1 MEINKSRITYYIK
14 KNKMFETEFVSKVL
28 EAFSKI
34 KGEIDEKG
42 GEFDFR
48 YRLVDYLFR
57 DVLGWGQKER
67 EGHFKVERERKDI
80 LFYDDSDPPLPVLIV
95 ETVNPNEESA
105 SHITK
110 LEGYLKEMG
119 RVRYGIL
126 TNGHDLSVYEYEREK
141 KAERIN
147 KKLEL
152 DIDEIVH
159 KGVTNLTDEERG
171 RILLLRIFV
180 KDRFVS
186 FNDIEYFTTYRNDIP
201 LNSKRGYDF
210 FIEGLRKSL
219 GELNEVFRQFFDVYI
234 KRSHIS
240 GKILREAF
248 ENWNKTRVGGEIE
261 SQETFCKE
269 TAYILLN
276 RMLFARICEDKGFM
290 QKRISGKF
298 IANFIE
304 MHKGLKTLYLKALE
318 DAFDFAEGEYE
329 RIYRVGIFDWWKV
342 EKANRYTF
350 SEDEK
355 REQGNLEKE
364 LDYAIGS
371 VLRRFNHFDFR
382 TVDSDILGHVYE
394 DYLPKKERKKLG
406 EYYTPL
412 EVVRYI
418 LDAVGYTSVEEVEGK
433 RILDPSCGSG
443 TFLVEATGRLIER
456 FLKKSHK
463 SSVARLE
470 PEEANAILNEVRES
484 IYGLDI
490 NIFACHIAEMNL
502 FFQTIDLY
510 GAVKSKY
517 KEEVFKGF
525 NVFHTDSLMPP
536 ESKLEDFGDVR
547 VKPFL
552 NNIKDIAR
560 IKGMKFDFVVGNPP
574 YVRVQKLVEEQKEAI
589 KKYHESAI
597 GKFDLYVPFIEQ
609 GIKWLNDSGKL
620 GYITSNSFI
629 KRDYGKKLR
638 DFILKNCSIQQIIDF
653 GDSGV
658 FRDVTNY
665 PCIVILERGKRSG
678 HIIKCVN
685 VFSSKPNLI
694 IEIKN
699 RIFRRTYHDEC
710 YIIFEI
716 GQNLL
721 NKGET
726 WKLNPKNILEV
737 FNKISNNSTHLLKD
751 IRERVF
757 LGFIAGAR
765 EIYFISEKD
774 IERIG
779 LENELLKPV
788 PKGGDVKR
796 WKILWNDRWVIYP
809 QNEDGIPLPVA
820 ELSKSYP
827 KIYNYLGEHESTL
840 KERRYYGKTPEELY
854 GVWFPLIH
862 PKSKSFFEQP
872 KIITPNL
879 SIKNNFAFDKEG
891 YYLDDDCYGIILKD
905 KSEQHYLYI
914 LGLLNSVV
922 LEFYIKQI
930 SPYAS
935 GKYYRY
941 KTGYLEK
948 LPIKLPKTRKEEKH
962 AEEIVKKVNYILEQ
976 HKELSKREKRIS
988 EFPESYVKRSLQP
1001 LSYLME
1007 SQELSRES
1015 YSPSRLRI
1023 EVFKDVEGRMIYKV
1037 ALTKKDYIAFK
1048 TESAAKFL
1056 FEVLKRK
1063 ERIIKNDLLRMNVPS
1078 EDDAERIMREY
1089 EGDLEKVEGSK
1100 QEIANLDK
1108 SINEQVYELYGL
1120 DVEDRKVIEEFLA

>member
-1 MEINKSRITYYIK
+1 MKVIYLAQNMLDE
-14 KNKMFETEFVSKVL
+14 EFISKIL
-28 EAFSKI
+28 EAFGKI
-34 KGEIDEKG
+34 NGEIDEKG

-48 YRLVDYLFR
+48 YALVDYLFR
-57 DVLGWGQKER
+57 DVLGWSRKTG
-67 EGHFKVERERKDI
+67 EGHFKIERERKDI
-80 LFYDDSDPPLPVLIV
+80 LFYDDSDPPMPVFIV

-105 SHITK
+105 SHIGK
-110 LEGYLKEMG
+110 LEGYLREIG

-126 TNGHDLSVYEYEREK
+126 TNGHDFSVYEYERDK
-141 KAERIN
+141 KGERI
-147 KKLEL
+147 KKILPL
-152 DIDEIVH
+152 DIDEIIR
-159 KGVTNLTDEERG
+159 KGVANLTVEEKRDISQLK
-171 RILLLRIFV
+171 RLLVRDRYV
-180 KDRFVS
+180 KLS
-186 FNDIEYFTTYRNDIP
+186 DIVYFKVYRNDIP
-201 LNSKRGYDF
+201 LNYKKRGYGL

-219 GELNEVFRQFFDVYI
+219 EELNEVFTCFFDTYM
-234 KRSHIS
+234 KRTHIS
-240 GKILREAF
+240 GERLREAF
-248 ENWNKTRVGGEIE
+248 ENWKKTRVGVE
-261 SQETFCKE
+261 SEPKETFCKE

-276 RMLFARICEDKGFM
+276 RLLFTRICEDKGYIPR
-290 QKRISGKF
+290 KISREALAIFYEG
-298 IANFIE
+298 
-304 MHKGLKTLYLKALE
+304 HKSLPTPYLEALE
-318 DAFDFAEGEYE
+318 DAFRIAEREYE
-329 RIYRVGIFDWWKV
+329 RIYQVKIFDWWRI
-342 EKANRYTF
+342 EKAERYAL
-350 SEDEK
+350 SKAEEN
-355 REQGNLEKE
+355 EQRDLEKE
-364 LDYAIGS
+364 LNYTIRN
-371 VLRRFNHFDFR
+371 VLKRLNHFDFK
-382 TVDSDILGHVYE
+382 TVNSDILGHVYE
-394 DYLPKKERKKLG
+394 DYLSKEERKKLG
-406 EYYTPL
+406 EYYTPP

-418 LDAVGYTSVEEVEGK
+418 LDAVGYIPEEDIEGK
-433 RILDPSCGSG
+433 RLLDPACGSG
-443 TFLVEATGRLIER
+443 TFLVEAMKRLIR
-456 FLKKSHK
+456 KFLLKFHRRETF
-463 SSVARLE
+463 RLN
-470 PEEANAILNEVRES
+470 PEEASMILESIRES

-490 NIFACHIAEMNL
+490 NVFACHITEMNL

-510 GAVKSKY
+510 ENIKRKY
-517 KEEVFKGF
+517 PLETFKGF
-525 NVFHTDSLMPP
+525 NIFCTDSLLPT
-536 ESKLEDFGDVR
+536 ERKLEDFTDVR

-552 NNIKDIAR
+552 NDQKKIAN

-597 GKFDLYVPFIEQ
+597 GKFDLFVPFIEQ

-699 RIFRRTYHDEC
+699 RIIRRTYHDEC
-710 YIIFEI
+710 YVIFEI

-721 NKGET
+721 NEGET
-726 WKLNPKNILEV
+726 WKLIPKNILEV

-774 IERIG
+774 VERIG

-796 WKILWNDRWVIYP
+796 WRILWNDRWVIYP
-809 QNEDGIPLPVA
+809 QNDDGIPLPVA

-854 GVWFPLIH
+854 GVWFTLIH

-914 LGLLNSVV
+914 LGLLNSAV

-988 EFPESYVKRSLQP
+988 EFPESYVKRSLPP

-1007 SQELSRES
+1007 SQELSKES

-1048 TESAAKFL
+1048 TKGSAKFL

-1063 ERIIKNDLLRMNVPS
+1063 NRIIKNDLLRMEVPS
-1078 EDDAERIMREY
+1078 DADAEEIVKEY
-1089 EGDLEKVEGSK
+1089 EADLSKIGDLKR
-1100 QEIANLDK
+1100 EIEVLDEN
-1108 SINEQVYELYGL
+1108 IDELVYELYGL
-1120 DVEDRKVIEEFLA
+1120 DEENRKVIESYLNIQAK